1 MISAS
6 CAKGVIV
13 GRLQDKVAIITGA
26 AQGIG
31 AVFAHAFAAEG
42 AKVVSAD
49 IADSTAV
56 VGAIRDAGGEA
67 IGTKTDVTDNDSLA
81 AMVSEAERTFGPVEI
96 LINYAAMIGVE
107 HKSLEELSEDEW
119 DLMMKVNVR
128 GLWQTTKAVVPS
140 MRKNGRGK
148 IVNISSGT
156 VHKGPPGQLHYVA
169 SKSAVLGMSRSM
181 ARELG
186 ADNILVNTISPSLT
200 MTEGVLS
207 NPVWEPFRKNLVAS
221 RIVQRDMLPKDL
233 VGSALF
239 LASEDSDFL
248 TGQSINVDGG
258 VQLT

>member
-1 MISAS
+1 M
-6 CAKGVIV
+6 
-13 GRLQDKVAIITGA
+13 
-26 AQGIG
+26 
-31 AVFAHAFAAEG
+31 
-42 AKVVSAD
+42 
-49 IADSTAV
+49 
-56 VGAIRDAGGEA
+56 
-67 IGTKTDVTDNDSLA
+67 LA
-81 AMVSEAERTFGPVEI
+81 
-96 LINYAAMIGVE
+96 VE